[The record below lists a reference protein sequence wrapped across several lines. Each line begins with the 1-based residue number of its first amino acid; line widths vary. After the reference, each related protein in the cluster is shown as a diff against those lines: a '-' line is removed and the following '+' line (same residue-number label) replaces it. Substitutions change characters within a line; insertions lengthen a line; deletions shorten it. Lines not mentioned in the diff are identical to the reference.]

1 MSLREGAGKTARLHW
16 LLIHAF
22 YAGEGVKATVWGA
35 SGRVPRSLIH
45 ALHAGEG
52 VKATVHWLRRPFVI
66 EPAAG
71 SGPNRS
77 SKGTDLRVPSQLDRA
92 VHRPQGD

>member
-1 MSLREGAGKTARLHW
+1 MRCTPVRVSRRLF
-16 LLIHAF
+16 IGF
-22 YAGEGVKATVWGA
+22 GD
-35 SGRVPRSLIH
+35 
-45 ALHAGEG
+45 
-52 VKATVHWLRRPFVI
+52 PFVI